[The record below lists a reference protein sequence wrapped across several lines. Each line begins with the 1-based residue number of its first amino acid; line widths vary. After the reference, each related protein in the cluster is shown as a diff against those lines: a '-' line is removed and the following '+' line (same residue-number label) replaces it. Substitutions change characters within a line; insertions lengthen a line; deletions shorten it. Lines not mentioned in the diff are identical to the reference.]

1 MLYSVVLLWSGVSL
15 DLDNSIS
22 YLYILYNFAM
32 QRRDP
37 PKFSITCGINH
48 IKYLFAQIMWL
59 HIEDCN
65 LGYKFPCSRITAK
78 KRKKKKKL

>member
-48 IKYLFAQIMWL
+48 IKYLFA
-59 HIEDCN
+59 HI
-65 LGYKFPCSRITAK
+65 
-78 KRKKKKKL
+78 